1 MIRGAREKPF
11 PVPKTFVDALLALFD
26 FRFRSFITPWIV
38 KIVWAICVAAAMLSA
53 VKLGY
58 DMFVEPSVGET
69 VTYSASPGWQFD
81 PLAGQTFW
89 QSALVR
95 FFLAMLGVGMLLIAV
110 RVVCEGA
117 IVFFHVA
124 NSVSD
129 LKQLAQQREKR

>member
-1 MIRGAREKPF
+1 
-11 PVPKTFVDALLALFD
+11 
-26 FRFRSFITPWIV
+26 
-38 KIVWAICVAAAMLSA
+38 MLSA